1 MNNIG
6 ARKSGRLVKIAST
19 DFACVETEMAAMCQV
34 IEPDEITRRQAF
46 KRLMPSLRVMRERG
60 CSWEQIAK
68 SLAQCHVT
76 LKASTVRAY
85 FADMSKASADE

>member
-6 ARKSGRLVKIAST
+6 ARKSGQLVKISSVDVAL
-19 DFACVETEMAAMCQV
+19 AENEMAAICQV
-34 IEPDEITRRQAF
+34 IEAEQVTQRQAF

-60 CSWEQIAK
+60 CSWEQLGK
-68 SLAQCHVT
+68 LLAQWHIT

-85 FADMSKASADE
+85 YAEMSKETADE